1 MNEQDAIQATKNR
14 IMNDLDLIGDI
25 MKESMAE
32 NGHQVMMCQPYAIK
46 KAKELV
52 GMEID
57 KISAYLKQQEKV
69 G

>member
-1 MNEQDAIQATKNR
+1 MNEQEKILILRGA

-32 NGHQVMMCQPYAIK
+32 SGHQVMMCQPYAIK

-57 KISAYLKQQEKV
+57 KISAYLKQQQTK
-69 G
+69 

>member
-1 MNEQDAIQATKNR
+1 MGHEERIRELKQR
-14 IMNDLDLIGDI
+14 IMDDLDAVGQV

-32 NGHQVMMCQPYAIK
+32 SGHQVMMCQPYAIK

-57 KISAYLKQQEKV
+57 KISAYLKQQQTK
-69 G
+69 

>member
-1 MNEQDAIQATKNR
+1 MNEQEKILILRGA
-14 IMNDLDLIGDI
+14 IMNDLDSIGQI
-25 MKESMAE
+25 MKESMTE

>member
-1 MNEQDAIQATKNR
+1 MTHQESIQFLKDT
-14 IMNDLDLIGDI
+14 IMDNLDSIGQI

-57 KISAYLKQQEKV
+57 KISAYLKQQQTK
-69 G
+69 

>member
-1 MNEQDAIQATKNR
+1 MNYEKKILVLRGA
-14 IMNDLDLIGDI
+14 IMNDLDSIGQI

-57 KISAYLKQQEKV
+57 KISAYLRQQQTK
-69 G
+69 

>member
-1 MNEQDAIQATKNR
+1 MDKQEKIQATKDR
-14 IMNDLDLIGDI
+14 IMNDLDAIGDI

-57 KISAYLKQQEKV
+57 KISAYLKQQQTK
-69 G
+69 